1 MTHCVRFTEE
11 IEADE
16 DGLAAGVLIGNAF
29 TDVPDLMSNILVCR
43 NAGSDSGGL
52 PSNLLFLV
60 IDGPIL
66 TGCFG

>member
-1 MTHCVRFTEE
+1 MRFTEE

-43 NAGSDSGGL
+43 NAGSDSGTRATQAIRSRPL
-52 PSNLLFLV
+52 R
-60 IDGPIL
+60 D
-66 TGCFG
+66 